1 MDCIKEKKLWK
12 MYKQTL
18 YRGFYKSKA
27 IMESYQK
34 GNNTRSN
41 FDLWNCKQ
49 ENNNGYKTRRSNAGF
64 IRRTIRGTCK
74 ITNRIRSQNSKK
86 YK

>member
-1 MDCIKEKKLWK
+1 

-18 YRGFYKSKA
+18 YRGFCKSKA

-41 FDLWNCKQ
+41 FDL
-49 ENNNGYKTRRSNAGF
+49 
-64 IRRTIRGTCK
+64 
-74 ITNRIRSQNSKK
+74 
-86 YK
+86 